1 MFVAVAI
8 LVVGIFRGG
17 LVGHALGNRGVAWQP
32 CLVMVRGGIWAI
44 EFKDSAN
51 ILLFHRL
58 LPVLCSHS
66 APSQA
71 ILNSYAPPKD
81 MFGRLT
87 MTPAIQKACNTVH

>member
-1 MFVAVAI
+1 MFVAVTI

-17 LVGHALGNRGVAWQP
+17 LVGHALGNRVAWQA

-44 EFKDSAN
+44 EFKDSASTTGT
-51 ILLFHRL
+51 LK
-58 LPVLCSHS
+58 LCSHS

-71 ILNSYAPPKD
+71 IANSYAPPKD

-87 MTPAIQKACNTVH
+87 MTPVIQKACNTVH